1 MWQSLR
7 DPQPGWTTVAQGA
20 FALLTTGLLAA
31 EMGVAFFMV
40 VALLTA
46 VTLIAVGGSMLV
58 EPPGPGDTLGQSISM
73 LGVRIMFAAL
83 CWALS

>member
-7 DPQPGWTTVAQGA
+7 DPQPSWATVAQGA
-20 FALLTTGLLAA
+20 IALLTTGLLAA
-31 EMGVAFFMV
+31 GMGVAFFLV
-40 VALLTA
+40 ITLLTA
-46 VTLIAVGGSMLV
+46 FVLISVGGSMLV
-58 EPPGPGDTLGQSISM
+58 EPPGPDDTLGQSISM